1 MQLKV
6 WILIENYKII
16 FKQCLHSQ
24 NVFAHNMDTSTTAE
38 TFLSVS
44 EYATHVTS
52 DANASDVTTLLYI
65 AEPVKTGT
73 AMATGWIIGLLILLA
88 LLIIL
93 IVLIICFIRLNR
105 GGKYP
110 GTWWLV
116 PRYVALST
124 QVQSASIQVRKGMF
138 MV

>member
-1 MQLKV
+1 
-6 WILIENYKII
+6 
-16 FKQCLHSQ
+16 
-24 NVFAHNMDTSTTAE
+24 MDTSTTAE
-38 TFLSVS
+38 TLINASS
-44 EYATHVTS
+44 EYTTRVTS

-116 PRYVALST
+116 PRYGVAST
-124 QVQSASIQVRKGMF
+124 QVQSASI
-138 MV
+138 